1 MHLEK
6 SLLTRHLNPCHQ
18 LRAAPLAL
26 DSPLTGFDMDLLFV
40 RTFTCYDTLF
50 SYISTVTSEDE
61 ALSFGLQL
69 VLN

>member
-1 MHLEK
+1 
-6 SLLTRHLNPCHQ
+6 
-18 LRAAPLAL
+18 
-26 DSPLTGFDMDLLFV
+26 MDLLFV